1 MTKHPTIE
9 GLIPINSK
17 CPRCSLCK
25 FPPLVAVESK
35 EHSMVCPSYR
45 EYMFHSHSGG
55 GRVVMA
61 ISLLRGRGQITDETR
76 DAIYQ
81 CNLCGGCDVACK
93 YSSDI
98 EIMEMLYALRAE
110 SFRLK
115 GPLAGHADVLEG
127 LRGGGI
133 NEAEGNAVQGWVE
146 EAGLSAGMNGTGTL
160 LFVGRRYA
168 RRKEHRQTLLNLVRL
183 LRSAGVAF
191 GVLGADEPPTGMEA
205 LEIGDQDLFNELAVQ
220 AVEKLRACGA
230 TRVVCPDPDE
240 LNAFRAHVP
249 KAADLTGI
257 EFVPAVELLDTLV
270 KKNKIRPR
278 KRVNA
283 KVAYHDPCKLGRLS
297 EPFRDWNGQIKK
309 IMGQL
314 VIYDPPR
321 PVNRGASGCYE
332 PPRRLLRSIP
342 GLELKEFHR
351 RREYAFCCGGGGM
364 ARQAGYEAFVA
375 NTAVHRAKE
384 AASVG
389 ADLIATA
396 CPGCVS
402 ALKTAEGGAGI
413 PVRDV
418 IDLLAE
424 SVTG

>member
-9 GLIPINSK
+9 GLASINSK

-55 GRVVMA
+55 GRVAMA
-61 ISLLRGRGQITDETR
+61 ISLLQGRGEITDETR

-98 EIMEMLYALRAE
+98 EILEMIYALRAE
-110 SFRLK
+110 SFRRK
-115 GPLAGHADVLEG
+115 GPLAGHAAVLDRLMGEG
-127 LRGGGI
+127 RD
-133 NEAEGNAVQGWVE
+133 ET
-146 EAGLSAGMNGTGTL
+146 EAGEAQDWLEAAKLSAGLNGEGTL
-160 LFVGRRYA
+160 VFVGRLFA
-168 RRKEHRQTLLNLVRL
+168 RKNAHRQTLLNFVGL
-183 LRSAGVAF
+183 LRSAGVPF
-191 GVLGADEPPTGMEA
+191 GVLGPEEPPTGMEA
-205 LEIGDQDLFNELAVQ
+205 LEVGDQDLFDQLALQ
-220 AVEKLRACGA
+220 AVRKLRAAGA
-230 TRVVCPDPDE
+230 TRVVCLDPDD
-240 LNAFRAHVP
+240 LNGFRAHVP

-257 EFVPAVELLDTLV
+257 EFVAAVEILETLV
-270 KKNKIRPR
+270 RKRKIRPR
-278 KRVNA
+278 KRIDGR
-283 KVAYHDPCKLGRLS
+283 VAYHDPCKLGRLS
-297 EPFRDWNGQIKK
+297 EPFRDWNGEIKK

-314 VIYDPPR
+314 VLYDPPR
-321 PVNRGASGCYE
+321 PVNRGAFGCYE

-342 GLELKEFHR
+342 GVELVEFHR
-351 RREYAFCCGGGGM
+351 RKEYAFCCGGGGL
-364 ARQAGYEAFVA
+364 AREAGYEAFVA
-375 NTAVHRAKE
+375 NTAVHRAEE
-384 AASVG
+384 ARCIG

-396 CPGCVS
+396 CPGCLS
-402 ALKTAEGGAGI
+402 TLEQAGPGTGI

-424 SVTG
+424 SVNG

>member
-1 MTKHPTIE
+1 MTKYATIE

-61 ISLLRGRGQITDETR
+61 ISLFWERGEITDETR
-76 DAIYQ
+76 NAIYQ

-110 SFRLK
+110 SFRRK
-115 GPLAGHADVLEG
+115 GPLAGHAAVLDR
-127 LRGGGI
+127 LRGGDSNI
-133 NEAEGNAVQGWVE
+133 TADREGDGWLE
-146 EAGLSAGMNGTGTL
+146 EAGLSTGLNGTPTL

-168 RRKEHRQTLLNLVRL
+168 RKKEHRQTLLNLVNL

-191 GVLGADEPPTGMEA
+191 GVLGAEEPPAGIEA
-205 LEIGDQDLFNELAVQ
+205 LEIGDQDLFNDLAVQ
-220 AVEKLRACGA
+220 AVEKLRTSGV
-230 TRVVCPDPDE
+230 TRVVCLDPDE

-270 KKNKIRPR
+270 RKKKIRPR
-278 KRVNA
+278 KKINA

-297 EPFRDWNGQIKK
+297 EPFRDWNGEIKK

-314 VIYDPPR
+314 VLYDPPR

-332 PPRRLLRSIP
+332 PPRRLLQSIP
-342 GLELKEFHR
+342 GVEVVEFHR

-364 ARQAGYEAFVA
+364 AREAGYEAFVS
-375 NTAVHRAKE
+375 NTAAHRAEE

-402 ALKTAEGGAGI
+402 ALKPVEGEAGI

-424 SVTG
+424 SVNG